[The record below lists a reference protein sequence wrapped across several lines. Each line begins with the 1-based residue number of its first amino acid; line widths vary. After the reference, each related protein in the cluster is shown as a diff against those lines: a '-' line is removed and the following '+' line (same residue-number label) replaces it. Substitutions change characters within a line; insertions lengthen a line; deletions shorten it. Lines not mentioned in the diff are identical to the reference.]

1 MHGTRERVLGF
12 VVERHA
18 VRVEDL
24 AAELGI
30 TPAAVR
36 RHLDNLRADGLV
48 EIRAVKQ
55 ATGRPYYE
63 YHPTEAGVG
72 TMPAHYADLMER
84 MLRSVAAK
92 EDVVAEVVT
101 SVAEALAE
109 RHRSEMHVEADA
121 GAEER
126 VEQVT
131 ESLKGEGILRGWH
144 SDSDGIHLMNDS
156 CPYLRAAEIST
167 LPCESD
173 RKAIELLLGLDVEQL
188 TRIVDGSPICEYL
201 VRHEGAVSH
210 ESAKNDLIEV
220 YTP

>member
-1 MHGTRERVLGF
+1 M
-12 VVERHA
+12 
-18 VRVEDL
+18 RVEAL

-48 EIRAVKQ
+48 EARPVKQ

-63 YHPTEAGVG
+63 YHPTEAAEG
-72 TMPAHYADLMER
+72 TMPAHYADLMAR

-92 EDVVAEVVT
+92 DEVVS

-109 RHRSEMHVEADA
+109 RHRAEVHVAPGADA
-121 GAEER
+121 SER

-131 ESLKGEGILRGWH
+131 ESLKGEGILRHWH
-144 SDSDGIHLMNDS
+144 KDADGYRLVNDA
-156 CPYLRAAEIST
+156 CPYLRAAEISK

-201 VRHEGAVSH
+201 VRHDGAT
-210 ESAKNDLIEV
+210 NDLIEV
-220 YTP
+220 QGVS